1 MKLGMNNVHVYDIPV
16 MFICK
21 SCSTSIICSNCF
33 LPYKPGFLSVSELFI
48 SEKHIVIFGVSF
60 KTLEHVVFSQLVC
73 LIFVLGQKGLFL
85 PQFVFK

>member
-1 MKLGMNNVHVYDIPV
+1 MKFGMNNVHVYDIPA

-21 SCSTSIICSNCF
+21 SCSTSIIHSNCF
-33 LPYKPGFLSVSELFI
+33 LPYKPGFLLVFELFV
-48 SEKHIVIFGVSF
+48 SEKHIVIFGISF

-73 LIFVLGQKGLFL
+73 LIFVLRPKCLFL